1 MAHALSPWILAGN
14 SHARAATSW
23 LRSFFCLEWTFIYTV
38 FIDYFSNWFP
48 DLLVEVDYS
57 KNLTKNTF
65 LNAAFWW
72 EIGNRSDSWWDLIEI
87 LEIWSLWCE
96 TSFIWSLI
104 KWLPS
109 WNLIVLMRD
118 FLDGSN
124 PGISSRKLQSKFPGF
139 CMLFRQERNIYTI
152 WSILLFV
159 LPNCAAQLLTH
170 HEQIIFVLIKP
181 LG

>member
-1 MAHALSPWILAGN
+1 
-14 SHARAATSW
+14 
-23 LRSFFCLEWTFIYTV
+23 
-38 FIDYFSNWFP
+38 
-48 DLLVEVDYS
+48 
-57 KNLTKNTF
+57 
-65 LNAAFWW
+65 
-72 EIGNRSDSWWDLIEI
+72 
-87 LEIWSLWCE
+87 
-96 TSFIWSLI
+96 
-104 KWLPS
+104 
-109 WNLIVLMRD
+109 LIVLMRD

-124 PGISSRKLQSKFPGF
+124 PGISSWKLQSKFPGF